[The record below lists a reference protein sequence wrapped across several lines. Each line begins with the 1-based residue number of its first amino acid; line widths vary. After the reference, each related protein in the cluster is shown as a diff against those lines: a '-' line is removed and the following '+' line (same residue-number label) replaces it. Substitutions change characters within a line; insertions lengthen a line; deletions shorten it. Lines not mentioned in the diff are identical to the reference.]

1 LAIALTFGVSAATA
15 AAAEEVAEEPNVSAL
30 AMVTGFHRVN
40 HKASGF
46 EFRLLEADGSA
57 SVAWDPIALFV
68 VVTNNGTAD
77 SEQRIWRLPRGVAHV
92 RSLAPTSCGVDVRVD
107 VDRIKDTLVVGTD
120 SKLLRLCFLAEKKGL
135 RPTLSVTEISVVAKR
150 MSNRED
156 RLQVSGDIV
165 NTPRSEK

>member
-1 LAIALTFGVSAATA
+1 MRSVSFLAIALTCGVSVSAAPA
-15 AAAEEVAEEPNVSAL
+15 VEEVAEEPNVSAL

-68 VVTNNGTAD
+68 VVTNNGTSD
-77 SEQRIWRLPRGVAHV
+77 NEQRVWRLPRGVARV
-92 RSLAPTSCGVDVRVD
+92 RSLVPTACGVDVRVD

-120 SKLLRLCFLAEKKGL
+120 PKVLRLCFLAEKKSL
-135 RPTLSVTEISVVAKR
+135 RPTLSVTEISVVARRKA
-150 MSNRED
+150 
-156 RLQVSGDIV
+156 G
-165 NTPRSEK
+165 